1 MWTGVCLTACVWVI
15 FPKIFEKMSIDSAV
29 LEEKKVEET
38 NGTKK
43 REESGD
49 ELERKEQDAPLE
61 IGEHYLVKRGEDSW
75 RKY

>member
-1 MWTGVCLTACVWVI
+1 
-15 FPKIFEKMSIDSAV
+15 MSIDSAV
-29 LEEKKVEET
+29 LEEKKEEGT

-75 RKY
+75 RKYKSSIASSLLVSLIVDFF